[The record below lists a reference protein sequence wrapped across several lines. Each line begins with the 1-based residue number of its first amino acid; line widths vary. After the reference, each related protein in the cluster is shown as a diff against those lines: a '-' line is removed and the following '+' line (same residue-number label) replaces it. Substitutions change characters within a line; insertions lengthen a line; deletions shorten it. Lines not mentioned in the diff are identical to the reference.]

1 MIMEGVSHKNWSL
14 IVVLFT
20 QRSIY
25 GFTLH
30 IYILSLESFLK
41 KILSLEYIKL
51 HSSKDNNTLHPLTR
65 WWADPPAESPSAC
78 LVGWFVSLLVRLCER
93 EVLLAGSRK

>member
-1 MIMEGVSHKNWSL
+1 MEGVSHKIWSL

-30 IYILSLESFLK
+30 IYILSLE
-41 KILSLEYIKL
+41 YIKL
-51 HSSKDNNTLHPLTR
+51 HSSEDNNTLHPQPAGGLTR
-65 WWADPPAESPSAC
+65 QPKAHVDPTAMAPAHGAAELAEASSA
-78 LVGWFVSLLVRLCER
+78 
-93 EVLLAGSRK
+93 